1 MKASIASLLGL
12 KEVDDKL
19 SLLELQSLKCQ
30 TLFGRTISLNSGG
43 ADSSNWRVREQPE
56 SGGADS
62 SNWRAVR
69 EPEVEASKMVG
80 TRKKEF
86 LCDVPSACHQ

>member
-1 MKASIASLLGL
+1 LKASIASLLGL

-69 EPEVEASKMVG
+69 EPEVEASRWLGHGKRV
-80 TRKKEF
+80 F
-86 LCDVPSACHQ
+86 V